1 MKRETTCS
9 FTGHRIIKNCR
20 KEALTKQLYT
30 AVRSLIEKGYTDFC
44 SGGALGFDQLAAQAV
59 IHLKEEFPHIRLCM
73 VLPCK
78 NQDKHWTSLQKEA
91 YRQLVVAADEIVY
104 TSEDYYNGCMQKRNR
119 FLVDSASY
127 LLAYLEQNRGG
138 TKYTVNYAE
147 KSGVSILLLDGAD
160 SQQLSFLS

>member
-9 FTGHRIIKNCR
+9 FTGHRIIRSCR
-20 KEALTKQLYT
+20 RDALTKQLNS

-44 SGGALGFDQLAAQAV
+44 SGGALGFDQLAAQTV
-59 IHLKEEFPHIRLCM
+59 ISLKNEFPHIHLCM

-78 NQDKHWTSLQKEA
+78 NQDKYWSSGQKEV
-91 YRQLVVAADEIVY
+91 YRQLVAAADKIVY
-104 TSEDYYNGCMQKRNR
+104 TAEDYDNGCMQRRNR
-119 FLVDSASY
+119 FLVDSASC

-147 KSGVSILLLDGAD
+147 KSGISVLLLDGAD
-160 SQQLSFLS
+160 SQQLSLL